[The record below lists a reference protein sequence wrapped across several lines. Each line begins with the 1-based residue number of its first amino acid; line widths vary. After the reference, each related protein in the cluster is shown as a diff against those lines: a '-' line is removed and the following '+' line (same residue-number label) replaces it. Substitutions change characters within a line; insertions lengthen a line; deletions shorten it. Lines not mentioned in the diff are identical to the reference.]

1 MAADFPGA
9 KASGQTRSIAQRL
22 FVSAIGWS
30 VALLLVAGVI
40 LSDIYRR
47 TTEQAFDQRLGVYL
61 RAIVADVAT
70 PGDDQRLEPGQLGEP
85 QFELTL
91 SGWYWEV
98 TRLDVEKPAFRAS
111 RSLFAARLPRL
122 ASLGVQASLGGL
134 RVGYA
139 TGPEG
144 RRIRI
149 VEREIDIGDSGIY
162 LVQVAAT
169 TEEVEAQIWRFY
181 ISLGVTFGVLA
192 VALAGAAA
200 MQVRFGL
207 RPLRALQD
215 EVSAIR
221 RGERDRIEGR
231 FSEDLAPL
239 AGELN
244 LLIASN
250 REILERA
257 RTQVGNLAHG
267 LKTPLSVL
275 LNDARTERSALADK
289 VEEQARIM
297 SDQVTWYLD
306 RARAAARS
314 NVIGAVTEVEPV
326 IGALTRT
333 FQKIYADRELV
344 FTAQVEPGLKFRG
357 ERQDFEEMIGNL
369 LDNAGKWAAGCI
381 DVRAARQADL
391 DAGRPTFEVVIDDD
405 GPGLAPEARA
415 QALARGRRLDETKPG
430 SGLGLSIVTDL
441 VALHGGEVKLEES
454 PLGGLR
460 VRLRLLMV

>member
-1 MAADFPGA
+1 MAWGLRGGGA
-9 KASGQTRSIAQRL
+9 RSIAQRL
-22 FVSAIGWS
+22 FVSAILWS

-40 LSDIYRR
+40 ISNIYRR
-47 TTEQAFDQRLGVYL
+47 TTEQAFDQRLDVYL

-98 TRLDVEKPAFRAS
+98 TRLDADKPEFRAS
-111 RSLFAARLPRL
+111 RSLFASQLPKL
-122 ASLGVQASLGGL
+122 SQLGAQAGLGGS
-134 RVGYA
+134 RSGYA

-181 ISLGVTFGVLA
+181 VSLALTFGFLA

-207 RPLRALQD
+207 RPLRALQE
-215 EVSAIR
+215 EVSSIR
-221 RGERDRIEGR
+221 KGERDRIEGR

-244 LLIASN
+244 LLISSN

-257 RTQVGNLAHG
+257 RTQVGNLAHA

-275 LNDARTERSALADK
+275 LNDARTEDTPLAEK

-326 IGALTRT
+326 IGALIRT
-333 FQKIYADRELV
+333 FQKIYAGRGQV
-344 FTAQVEPGLKFRG
+344 FAVEVEAGLKFRG
-357 ERQDFEEMIGNL
+357 ERQDFEEIIGNV
-369 LDNAGKWAAGCI
+369 LDNAGKWALGQVEIRAF
-381 DVRAARQADL
+381 RAADTG
-391 DAGRPTFEVVIDDD
+391 DGRPCFEIVIDDD
-405 GPGLAPEARA
+405 GPGLPQEARA

-441 VALHGGEVKLEES
+441 VAVHGGAIGLEDS

-460 VRLRLLMV
+460 VRLRLPGV

>member
-1 MAADFPGA
+1 MVRGLRGG
-9 KASGQTRSIAQRL
+9 KARSIARRL
-22 FVSAIGWS
+22 FVSAIVWS

-40 LSDIYRR
+40 ISDMYRR
-47 TTEQAFDQRLGVYL
+47 TTEQAFDQRLDVYL

-98 TRLDVEKPAFRAS
+98 TRLDADKPAFRAS
-111 RSLFAARLPRL
+111 RSLFASQLPRL
-122 ASLGVQASLGGL
+122 SQLGVQAGLGGS
-134 RVGYA
+134 RSGYA
-139 TGPEG
+139 MGPEG

-181 ISLGVTFGVLA
+181 ASLALTFGFLA

-207 RPLRALQD
+207 RPLRALQE
-215 EVSAIR
+215 EVSFIR
-221 RGERDRIEGR
+221 QGERDRIEGR
-231 FSEDLAPL
+231 FSDDLAPL

-244 LLIASN
+244 LLISSN

-257 RTQVGNLAHG
+257 RTQVGNLAHA

-275 LNDARTERSALADK
+275 LNDARTGDSPLAEK

-326 IGALTRT
+326 IGALIRT
-333 FQKIYADRELV
+333 FEKIYAGRGLV
-344 FTAQVEPGLKFRG
+344 FSAEVEAGLKFRG

-369 LDNAGKWAAGCI
+369 LDNAGKWAASQVTI
-381 DVRAARQADL
+381 RAFRLADSG
-391 DAGRPTFEVVIDDD
+391 DGRSGSQIVIDDD
-405 GPGLAPEARA
+405 GPGLPPQMRA
-415 QALARGRRLDETKPG
+415 QALTRGRRLDETKPG
-430 SGLGLSIVTDL
+430 SGLGLSIVNDL
-441 VALHGGEVKLEES
+441 VAVHGGEVRLEDG

-460 VRLRLLMV
+460 VRLGLPGV

>member
-1 MAADFPGA
+1 MAWGLRGGGA
-9 KASGQTRSIAQRL
+9 RSIAQRL
-22 FVSAIGWS
+22 FVSAILWS

-40 LSDIYRR
+40 ISNIYRR
-47 TTEQAFDQRLGVYL
+47 TTEQAFDQRLDVYL

-98 TRLDVEKPAFRAS
+98 TRLDADKPEFRAS
-111 RSLFAARLPRL
+111 RSLFASQLPKL
-122 ASLGVQASLGGL
+122 SQLGAQAGLGGS
-134 RVGYA
+134 RSGYA

-162 LVQVAAT
+162 LVQVAAPT
-169 TEEVEAQIWRFY
+169 AAVEAQIWRFY
-181 ISLGVTFGVLA
+181 VSLALTFGFLA

-207 RPLRALQD
+207 RPLRALQE
-215 EVSAIR
+215 EVSSIR
-221 RGERDRIEGR
+221 KGERDRIEGR

-244 LLIASN
+244 LLISSN

-257 RTQVGNLAHG
+257 RTQVGNLAHA

-275 LNDARTERSALADK
+275 LNDARTEDSPLAEK

-297 SDQVTWYLD
+297 GDQVTWYLD

-314 NVIGAVTEVEPV
+314 NVIGSVTEVEPV
-326 IGALTRT
+326 IGALIRT
-333 FQKIYADRELV
+333 FQKIHAGRDLV
-344 FTAQVEPGLKFRG
+344 FAVEVEAGLKFRG

-369 LDNAGKWAAGCI
+369 LDNAGKWALGQ
-381 DVRAARQADL
+381 VEVRTFRAADTG
-391 DAGRPTFEVVIDDD
+391 DGRPCFEIVIDDD
-405 GPGLAPEARA
+405 GPGLPREARA

-430 SGLGLSIVTDL
+430 SGLGLSIVSDL
-441 VALHGGEVKLEES
+441 VAVHGGEVKLEDS

-460 VRLRLLMV
+460 VRLRLPGV

>member
-1 MAADFPGA
+1 MVWRLWGG
-9 KASGQTRSIAQRL
+9 KARSIAQRL
-22 FVSAIGWS
+22 FLTAIVWS
-30 VALLLVAGVI
+30 LALLVVAGII
-40 LSDIYRR
+40 LSGLYRGA
-47 TTEQAFDQRLGVYL
+47 TERAFDQRLDVYL

-70 PGDDQRLEPGQLGEP
+70 PGEDPRLEPGQLGEP

-98 TRLDVEKPAFRAS
+98 TRLDAEKPDVRAS
-111 RSLFAARLPRL
+111 RSLFASHLPRL
-122 ASLGVQASLGGL
+122 STLGIQAGLGGS
-134 RVGYA
+134 RSGYA

-162 LVQVAAT
+162 LIQVAAT
-169 TEEVEAQIWRFY
+169 TEEVEAQIWWFDLALA
-181 ISLGVTFGVLA
+181 ITFAVLA
-192 VALAGAAA
+192 IALAGAAA

-207 RPLRALQD
+207 RPLRALQQ

-221 RGERDRIEGR
+221 QGERDRIEGS
-231 FSEDLAPL
+231 FPEDLAPL

-244 LLIASN
+244 LLISSN

-257 RTQVGNLAHG
+257 RTQVGNLAHA

-275 LNDARTERSALADK
+275 LNDARTEETPLAEK

-306 RARAAARS
+306 RARAAARTT
-314 NVIGAVTEVEPV
+314 VIGAVTEVEPV
-326 IGALTRT
+326 FGALLRT
-333 FQKIYADRELV
+333 FQKIDDDRELA
-344 FTAQVEPGLKFRG
+344 FTAEVEPGLKFRG

-369 LDNAGKWAAGCI
+369 LDNAGKWASGRVEIRALRGADAG
-381 DVRAARQADL
+381 
-391 DAGRPTFEVVIDDD
+391 AGRPEFAITIDDD
-405 GPGLAPEARA
+405 GPGLPPETRA

-430 SGLGLSIVTDL
+430 SGLGLSIVSDL
-441 VALHGGEVKLEES
+441 VAVHGGAVTLEDS

-460 VRLRLLMV
+460 VRVRLPVV

>member
-1 MAADFPGA
+1 MFGRG
-9 KASGQTRSIAQRL
+9 KEGGQARSIAQRL
-22 FVSAIGWS
+22 FVSAIFWS

-40 LSDIYRR
+40 ISGIYRR
-47 TTEQAFDQRLGVYL
+47 ATELAFDQRLGVYL
-61 RAIVADVAT
+61 SAIVADVAT

-91 SGWYWEV
+91 SGWYWEI
-98 TRLDVEKPAFRAS
+98 TRLDVDKPEFRAS
-111 RSLFAARLPRL
+111 RSLFAAQLPRL
-122 ASLGVQASLGGL
+122 ADLGVEAGLGGA
-134 RVGYA
+134 RSGYA

-149 VEREIDIGDSGIY
+149 VERVIDIGDSGIY
-162 LVQVAAT
+162 LVQVAAA

-181 ISLGVTFGVLA
+181 VELTVTFGVLA

-221 RGERDRIEGR
+221 QGERDRIEGR

-275 LNDARTERSALADK
+275 LNDARMERSALADK

-297 SDQVTWYLD
+297 KDQVTWHLD
-306 RARAAARS
+306 RARAAART

-326 IGALTRT
+326 VAALIRT
-333 FQKIYADRELV
+333 FEKIYADGGLA

-357 ERQDFEEMIGNL
+357 ERQDFEELIGNL
-369 LDNAGKWAAGCI
+369 LDNAGKWARSRVEIRVFPQAG
-381 DVRAARQADL
+381 L
-391 DAGRPTFEVVIDDD
+391 GAGRPAFGAVIDDD
-405 GPGLAPEARA
+405 GPGLRPELRA

-441 VALHGGEVKLEES
+441 VALHGGEVRLEDS

-460 VRLRLLMV
+460 VRLLLPMV

>member
-1 MAADFPGA
+1 MVWRLWGG
-9 KASGQTRSIAQRL
+9 KARSIAQRL
-22 FVSAIGWS
+22 FLTAIVWS
-30 VALLLVAGVI
+30 LALLVVAGII
-40 LSDIYRR
+40 LSGLYRGA
-47 TTEQAFDQRLGVYL
+47 TERAFDQRLDVYL

-70 PGDDQRLEPGQLGEP
+70 PGEDPRLEPGQLGEP

-98 TRLDVEKPAFRAS
+98 TRLDAEKPDVRAS
-111 RSLFAARLPRL
+111 RSLFASHLPRL
-122 ASLGVQASLGGL
+122 STLGIQAGLGGS
-134 RVGYA
+134 RSGYA

-162 LVQVAAT
+162 LIQVAAT
-169 TEEVEAQIWRFY
+169 TEEVEAQIWWFDLALA
-181 ISLGVTFGVLA
+181 ITFAVLA
-192 VALAGAAA
+192 IALAGAAA

-207 RPLRALQD
+207 HPLRALQQ

-221 RGERDRIEGR
+221 QGERDRIEGS
-231 FSEDLAPL
+231 FPEDLAPL

-244 LLIASN
+244 LLISSN

-257 RTQVGNLAHG
+257 RTQVGNLAHA

-275 LNDARTERSALADK
+275 LNDARTEETPLAEK

-306 RARAAARS
+306 RARAAARTT
-314 NVIGAVTEVEPV
+314 VIGAVTEVEPV
-326 IGALTRT
+326 FGALLRT
-333 FQKIYADRELV
+333 FQKIYDDRELA
-344 FTAQVEPGLKFRG
+344 FTAEVEPGLKFRG

-369 LDNAGKWAAGCI
+369 LDNAGKWASGRVEIRALRGADAG
-381 DVRAARQADL
+381 
-391 DAGRPTFEVVIDDD
+391 AGRPEFAITIDDD
-405 GPGLAPEARA
+405 GPGLPPETRA

-430 SGLGLSIVTDL
+430 SGLGLSIVSDL
-441 VALHGGEVKLEES
+441 VAVHGGAVTLEDS

-460 VRLRLLMV
+460 VRVRLPVV

>member
-1 MAADFPGA
+1 MLWRLRGG
-9 KASGQTRSIAQRL
+9 KTRSIARRL
-22 FVSAIGWS
+22 FVSAILWS

-40 LSDIYRR
+40 ISGIYRR
-47 TTEQAFDQRLGVYL
+47 STEQAFDQRLGVYL
-61 RAIVADVAT
+61 RAIVSDVAT
-70 PGDDQRLEPGQLGEP
+70 PGDDERLEPGQLGEP

-98 TRLDVEKPAFRAS
+98 TRLDVEKPEFRAS
-111 RSLFAARLPRL
+111 RSLFAGRLPRL
-122 ASLGVQASLGGL
+122 SSLGVQAELGGS
-134 RVGYA
+134 RRGYA

-181 ISLGVTFGVLA
+181 GSLALTFGFLA

-207 RPLRALQD
+207 RPLRDLQE
-215 EVSAIR
+215 EVSSIR
-221 RGERDRIEGR
+221 QGARDRIEGS

-239 AGELN
+239 ASELN
-244 LLIASN
+244 LLISSN

-257 RTQVGNLAHG
+257 RTQVGNLAHA

-275 LNDARTERSALADK
+275 LNDARMEATPLAEK
-289 VEEQARIM
+289 VEEQTRIM

-306 RARAAARS
+306 RARAAARTT
-314 NVIGAVTEVEPV
+314 VIGAVTEVEPV
-326 IGALTRT
+326 IGALVRT
-333 FQKIYADRELV
+333 FQKIYGDRGLAFAAE
-344 FTAQVEPGLKFRG
+344 VEPGLKFRG
-357 ERQDFEEMIGNL
+357 ERQDFEEIIGNL
-369 LDNAGKWAAGCI
+369 VDNAGKWASGRVEI
-381 DVRAARQADL
+381 RALRQAGQEGHEA
-391 DAGRPTFEVVIDDD
+391 AGPAFMITIDDD
-405 GPGLAPEARA
+405 GPGLPPETRV

-430 SGLGLSIVTDL
+430 SGLGLSIVSDL
-441 VALHGGEVKLEES
+441 VAVHGGAVTLEDS

-460 VRLRLLMV
+460 VRLRLPVV

>member
-1 MAADFPGA
+1 MLAALRGA
-9 KASGQTRSIAQRL
+9 KTEGETRSIARRL
-22 FVSAIGWS
+22 FVSAIVWS

-40 LSDIYRR
+40 ISDIYRR

-98 TRLDVEKPAFRAS
+98 TRLDVEKPEFRAS
-111 RSLFAARLPRL
+111 RSLFAMQLPRL
-122 ASLGVQASLGGL
+122 SSLGVQAGLGGA
-134 RVGYA
+134 RSGYA
-139 TGPEG
+139 MGPEG

-149 VEREIDIGDSGIY
+149 VEREIDISDSGIY

-169 TEEVEAQIWRFY
+169 TQEVEAQIWRFY
-181 ISLGVTFGVLA
+181 GALAVTFSVLA

-221 RGERDRIEGR
+221 QGERDRIEGR

-275 LNDARTERSALADK
+275 LNDARMERSALAEK

-306 RARAAARS
+306 RARVAARS
-314 NVIGAVTEVEPV
+314 NVIGAVTEVEPAV
-326 IGALTRT
+326 GALVRT
-333 FQKIYADRELV
+333 FQKIHADRGLL
-344 FTAQVEPGLKFRG
+344 FTAEVEPGLKFRG
-357 ERQDFEEMIGNL
+357 ERQDFEEIIGNL
-369 LDNAGKWAAGCI
+369 LDNAGKWAAERI
-381 DVRAARQADL
+381 EIRAFQQAEVEAAR
-391 DAGRPTFEVVIDDD
+391 PMFEAVIDDD
-405 GPGLAPEARA
+405 GPGLAPQTRA
-415 QALARGRRLDETKPG
+415 QALARGRRIDETKPG
-430 SGLGLSIVTDL
+430 SGLGLSIVSDL
-441 VALHGGEVKLEES
+441 VSLHGGTVQLEDS

-460 VRLRLLMV
+460 VRLKLPMV

>member
-1 MAADFPGA
+1 MAWGLRGG
-9 KASGQTRSIAQRL
+9 KARSIARRL
-22 FVSAIGWS
+22 FVSAILWS

-40 LSDIYRR
+40 ISDIYRR
-47 TTEQAFDQRLGVYL
+47 TTEQAFDQRLDVYL

-98 TRLDVEKPAFRAS
+98 TRLDADKPEFRAS
-111 RSLFAARLPRL
+111 RSLFAAQLPRL
-122 ASLGVQASLGGL
+122 SRLGVQAGLGGS
-134 RVGYA
+134 RSGYA

-169 TEEVEAQIWRFY
+169 TEEVEAQIWWFDV
-181 ISLGVTFGVLA
+181 SLALTFAVLA
-192 VALAGAAA
+192 IALAGAAVL
-200 MQVRFGL
+200 QVRFGL

-215 EVSAIR
+215 EVSSIR
-221 RGERDRIEGR
+221 QGERDRIEGR

-244 LLIASN
+244 LLISSN

-257 RTQVGNLAHG
+257 RTQVGNLAHA

-275 LNDARTERSALADK
+275 INDARTEDTPLAEK

-314 NVIGAVTEVEPV
+314 NVIGSVTEVEPV
-326 IGALTRT
+326 IGALIRT
-333 FQKIYADRELV
+333 FQKIYAGRGLV
-344 FTAQVEPGLKFRG
+344 FSAEVEAGLKFRG

-369 LDNAGKWAAGCI
+369 LDNAGKWSSGQVEIRA
-381 DVRAARQADL
+381 VRAVDSG
-391 DAGRPTFEVVIDDD
+391 DGRPGFEIVIDDD
-405 GPGLAPEARA
+405 GPGLPQEARA
-415 QALARGRRLDETKPG
+415 QALTRGRRLDETKPG
-430 SGLGLSIVTDL
+430 SGLGLSIVSDL
-441 VALHGGEVKLEES
+441 VAVHGGEVGLEDN

-460 VRLRLLMV
+460 VRLKLPGV

>member
-1 MAADFPGA
+1 MVWGLRGG
-9 KASGQTRSIAQRL
+9 KARSIAQRL
-22 FVSAIGWS
+22 FVSAIVWS

-40 LSDIYRR
+40 ISGIYRR
-47 TTEQAFDQRLGVYL
+47 TTEQAFDQRLDVYL

-98 TRLDVEKPAFRAS
+98 TRLDVDKPEFRAS
-111 RSLFAARLPRL
+111 RSLFAAQLPRL
-122 ASLGVQASLGGL
+122 SSLGVQAGLGGS
-134 RVGYA
+134 RSGYA
-139 TGPEG
+139 LGPEG

-149 VEREIDIGDSGIY
+149 VEREIDVGDSGIY

-169 TEEVEAQIWRFY
+169 TDEVEARIWRFDL
-181 ISLGVTFGVLA
+181 SLALTFGFLA
-192 VALAGAAA
+192 IALAGATAQ
-200 MQVRFGL
+200 QVRFGL
-207 RPLRALQD
+207 RPLRALRE

-221 RGERDRIEGR
+221 QGERDKIEGR
-231 FSEDLAPL
+231 FSEDLALL

-244 LLIASN
+244 LLISSN

-257 RTQVGNLAHG
+257 RTQVGNLAHA

-275 LNDARTERSALADK
+275 LNDARTEDTALAEK

-314 NVIGAVTEVEPV
+314 NVISAVTEVDPV
-326 IGALTRT
+326 VAALLRT
-333 FQKIYADRELV
+333 FQKIYAGRGLIFSGD
-344 FTAQVEPGLKFRG
+344 VEAGLKFRG

-369 LDNAGKWAAGCI
+369 LDNAGKWAASRVEI
-381 DVRAARQADL
+381 RTVRQAEAE
-391 DAGRPTFEVVIDDD
+391 AGRPAFEVVIDDD
-405 GPGLAPEARA
+405 GPGLPPDARA
-415 QALARGRRLDETKPG
+415 QALTRGRRLDETKPG
-430 SGLGLSIVTDL
+430 SGLGLSIVSDL
-441 VALHGGEVKLEES
+441 VAVHGGEVKLEDS

-460 VRLRLLMV
+460 VRVQLPMV

>member
-1 MAADFPGA
+1 MVWHLWGG
-9 KASGQTRSIAQRL
+9 KARSIAQRL
-22 FVSAIGWS
+22 FLSAIVWS

-40 LSDIYRR
+40 ISSLYRR
-47 TTEQAFDQRLGVYL
+47 TTEQAFDQRLDVYL

-70 PGDDQRLEPGQLGEP
+70 AGEDPRLEPGQLGEP

-98 TRLDVEKPAFRAS
+98 TRLDADKPDVRAS
-111 RSLFAARLPRL
+111 RSLFASHLPRL
-122 ASLGVQASLGGL
+122 SSLGIQAGLGGS
-134 RVGYA
+134 RSGYA

-162 LVQVAAT
+162 LVQVGAT
-169 TEEVEAQIWRFY
+169 TEEVEAQILWFDLALA
-181 ISLGVTFGVLA
+181 ITFGVLA
-192 VALAGAAA
+192 IALAGAAA

-207 RPLRALQD
+207 RPLRALQH

-221 RGERDRIEGR
+221 QGERDRIEGS
-231 FSEDLAPL
+231 FPEDLAPL

-244 LLIASN
+244 LLIGSN

-257 RTQVGNLAHG
+257 RTQVGNLAHA

-275 LNDARTERSALADK
+275 LNDARKEDTPLADK

-306 RARAAARS
+306 RARAAARTT
-314 NVIGAVTEVEPV
+314 VIGAVTEVEPV
-326 IGALTRT
+326 IGALVRT
-333 FQKIYADRELV
+333 FEKIYGDRELV
-344 FTAQVEPGLKFRG
+344 FAVEVEPGLKFRG
-357 ERQDFEEMIGNL
+357 ERQDFEEIIGNL
-369 LDNAGKWAAGCI
+369 LDNAGKWASGRVEIRALRETTAG
-381 DVRAARQADL
+381 
-391 DAGRPTFEVVIDDD
+391 AGRPEFEIIIDDD
-405 GPGLAPEARA
+405 GPGLPQETRA

-430 SGLGLSIVTDL
+430 SGLGLSIVSDL
-441 VALHGGEVKLEES
+441 VAVHGGAVALEDS

-460 VRLRLLMV
+460 VRLRLPVV